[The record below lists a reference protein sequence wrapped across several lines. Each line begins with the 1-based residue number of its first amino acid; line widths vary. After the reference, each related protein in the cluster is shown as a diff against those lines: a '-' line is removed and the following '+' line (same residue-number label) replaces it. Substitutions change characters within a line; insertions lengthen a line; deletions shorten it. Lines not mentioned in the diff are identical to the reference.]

1 MNQAA
6 NPEATDGAQDLSA
19 IPSPDAQPTP
29 AKNPNRG
36 DENLACYAFAKSQD
50 AKMQDF
56 IAKLSANQK
65 KDP

>member
-6 NPEATDGAQDLSA
+6 NPEATDGAQDLPA

-56 IAKLSANQK
+56 IAKLSTNQN

>member
-1 MNQAA
+1 MNRAA
-6 NPEATDGAQDLSA
+6 NHEETEGAQDLPA

-56 IAKLSANQK
+56 IAKLSANQNK
-65 KDP
+65 NQ

>member
-6 NPEATDGAQDLSA
+6 NPEATDGAQDLPA
-19 IPSPDAQPTP
+19 IPSPNAQPTP

-36 DENLACYAFAKSQD
+36 DENFACYVFAKSQD

-56 IAKLSANQK
+56 IAKISANQMK
-65 KDP
+65 NQ

>member
-1 MNQAA
+1 MNRAA
-6 NPEATDGAQDLSA
+6 NHEETEGAQDLPA

-36 DENLACYAFAKSQD
+36 DENMNCYAFAKSQD

-56 IAKLSANQK
+56 LARLATNRNISQ
-65 KDP
+65 